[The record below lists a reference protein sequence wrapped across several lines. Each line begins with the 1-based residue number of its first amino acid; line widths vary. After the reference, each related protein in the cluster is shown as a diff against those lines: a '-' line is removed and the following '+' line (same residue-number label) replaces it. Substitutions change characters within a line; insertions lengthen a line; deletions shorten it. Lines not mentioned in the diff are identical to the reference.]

1 MLLLM
6 SMCYLSFLRGDIIIE
21 QYEMMKWKYFNE
33 VTIVNGKRSRAAS
46 NISEI
51 EDTREKEEMT
61 KKANEAVKNM
71 IEHTS
76 NIYLLK
82 YIQHY
87 WEDYESVKSNEEA
100 GRSFMQLR
108 ERQLNQLDTQQLWT
122 VSNKHA
128 LIWIAF
134 SVQPPCRTCRK
145 QPCPSDPSAHR
156 GSIASP
162 QHSNTH
168 SPPAS

>member
-1 MLLLM
+1 MLLLR

-46 NISEI
+46 NISGI

-61 KKANEAVKNM
+61 KKANEAVKKM

-156 GSIASP
+156 GSTASP

>member
-1 MLLLM
+1 M
-6 SMCYLSFLRGDIIIE
+6 
-21 QYEMMKWKYFNE
+21 
-33 VTIVNGKRSRAAS
+33 NGKRSRAAS

-156 GSIASP
+156 GSTASP

>member
-1 MLLLM
+1 M

-33 VTIVNGKRSRAAS
+33 VTAMNGKHKRTAS

-51 EDTREKEEMT
+51 EDTKKKEEMT

-76 NIYLLK
+76 NIYLLR

-87 WEDYESVKSNEEA
+87 WQDYESVQSNEEA
-100 GRSFMQLR
+100 GRSFLQLR
-108 ERQLNQLDTQQLWT
+108 ERQLNQLDSQQL
-122 VSNKHA
+122 
-128 LIWIAF
+128 
-134 SVQPPCRTCRK
+134 
-145 QPCPSDPSAHR
+145 
-156 GSIASP
+156 
-162 QHSNTH
+162 
-168 SPPAS
+168 